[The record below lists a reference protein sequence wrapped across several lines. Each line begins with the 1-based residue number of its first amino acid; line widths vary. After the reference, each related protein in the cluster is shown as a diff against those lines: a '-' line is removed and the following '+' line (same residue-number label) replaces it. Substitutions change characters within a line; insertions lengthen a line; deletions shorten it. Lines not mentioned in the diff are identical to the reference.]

1 MTSFFSPQFE
11 ESEQSGG
18 DRCSPEEIGI
28 YPGGAGVAS
37 LVGARELDDP
47 VWAALAAVRPLGVL
61 SVLLG
66 WSPGLGACVIS
77 AGVFARVTSEEGLG
91 VV

>member
-11 ESEQSGG
+11 ESEQSEG
-18 DRCSPEEIGI
+18 DRCSSEELGT

-37 LVGARELDDP
+37 LVEARELDDP
-47 VWAALAAVRPLGVL
+47 VWAAFAAVRPLGVL

-66 WSPGLGACVIS
+66 
-77 AGVFARVTSEEGLG
+77 
-91 VV
+91 

>member
-18 DRCSPEEIGI
+18 DRCGPEGIGT

-37 LVGARELDDP
+37 LVEARELDDP
-47 VWAALAAVRPLGVL
+47 VWAALAVVKPLGEQ
-61 SVLLG
+61 SVPLG
-66 WSPGLGACVIS
+66 
-77 AGVFARVTSEEGLG
+77 
-91 VV
+91 

>member
-11 ESEQSGG
+11 ESEQSEG
-18 DRCSPEEIGI
+18 DRCSPEEIGT

-37 LVGARELDDP
+37 LVEARELEDP
-47 VWAALAAVRPLGVL
+47 VWAALAAVRPLREL

-66 WSPGLGACVIS
+66 
-77 AGVFARVTSEEGLG
+77 
-91 VV
+91 

>member
-11 ESEQSGG
+11 EGERSGG
-18 DRCSPEEIGI
+18 DQCGPKGIGI

-37 LVGARELDDP
+37 LVEARELDDP
-47 VWAALAAVRPLGVL
+47 VWAALAAARPLREL

-66 WSPGLGACVIS
+66 
-77 AGVFARVTSEEGLG
+77 
-91 VV
+91 

>member
-11 ESEQSGG
+11 ESERSRG
-18 DRCSPEEIGI
+18 DRCSLEEIGT

-37 LVGARELDDP
+37 LVEARELDDP

-66 WSPGLGACVIS
+66 
-77 AGVFARVTSEEGLG
+77 
-91 VV
+91 